1 MDKVSPM
8 TTYRISV
15 KHKGRAV
22 LPVGLQQACGFA
34 PGDDLVARPLGQG
47 RFLVESSSAIMERIW
62 SQVPHGGTDDAE
74 KSFDEW
80 RAESD
85 DARRAELDAPM
96 VGSTAASR
104 RRGAALLAEFG
115 L

>member
-1 MDKVSPM
+1 M

-22 LPVGLQQACGFA
+22 LPVGLQKACGFA

-47 RFLVESSSAIMERIW
+47 RFIVESTSAIMERIW
-62 SQVPHGGTDDAE
+62 SQVPDGGTDDALT
-74 KSFDEW
+74 SFEEW
-80 RAESD
+80 RATSD
-85 DARRAELDAPM
+85 EARRAELDSPM
-96 VGSTAASR
+96 VGSTAESR
-104 RRGAALLAEFG
+104 RRGAKLLAEFG

>member
-1 MDKVSPM
+1 M

-22 LPVGLQQACGFA
+22 LPVGLQKACGFA

-47 RFLVESSSAIMERIW
+47 RFIVESSSAIMERIW
-62 SQVPHGGTDDAE
+62 SHVPNDGADDATASLE
-74 KSFDEW
+74 QW
-80 RAESD
+80 RVTSTE
-85 DARRAELDAPM
+85 ARRAELEHPV
-96 VGSTAASR
+96 VGSTAESR